1 MPDNSWITP
10 YIFPPGK
17 CLSLS
22 PSQGIVYKL
31 SDNTVIKLPFQYP
44 VKALQDSEEAEYQ
57 IEMSLRSMT
66 LFEKEKKFYDLLAE
80 NPHSNLAT
88 RISTNPQAHDS
99 PTHGFILE
107 HFNPLLRVWGEHS
120 EDTHFLWI
128 QQLLSALER
137 LEKLGYTHGDL
148 KTDNLGIDEHHNLR
162 LFDFGS
168 IIHCQEEGF
177 KEQVMEDHFK
187 LATCIHYLASGIDP
201 FANVGSYAKVK
212 QITNDLKR
220 GGGVVHSTASVFEG
234 IIQAGWMEATASNFS
249 QLRQSVASAI
259 GSLDWD
265 QEDVKPEIATA
276 HYNVSA
282 LEKQL
287 SWLDK
292 QEYCAAWEAI
302 GYAVPHE
309 NWS

>member
-1 MPDNSWITP
+1 MPNNSWITP

-31 SDNTVIKLPFQYP
+31 SDKTVIKLPFQYP
-44 VKALQDSEEAEYQ
+44 VKALQDLEEAEEQ
-57 IEMSLRSMT
+57 IELSLQSMT

-88 RISTNPQAHDS
+88 RISTNPQ
-99 PTHGFILE
+99 
-107 HFNPLLRVWGEHS
+107 
-120 EDTHFLWI
+120 
-128 QQLLSALER
+128 

-148 KTDNLGIDEHHNLR
+148 KTDNLGIDKHHNLR
-162 LFDFGS
+162 VFDFGS
-168 IIHCQEEGF
+168 ILHCQEEGF

-187 LATCIHYLASGIDP
+187 LATCIHFLASGIDP
-201 FANVGSYAKVK
+201 FAKARNYAEVK
-212 QITNDLKR
+212 QITNNLKR
-220 GGGVVHSTASVFEG
+220 GEGVVHSTASVFEE
-234 IIQAGWMEATASNFS
+234 IIQAGWTGAIASNFS

-265 QEDVKPEIATA
+265 REDIKPEVATA
-276 HYNVSA
+276 YCDVPV

-292 QEYCAAWEAI
+292 QEYCTAWKAT
-302 GYAVPHE
+302 GYEVPDE
-309 NWS
+309 NWG

>member
-1 MPDNSWITP
+1 MPNNSWITP
-10 YIFPPGK
+10 YNFHPEK
-17 CLSLS
+17 CLSLG

-31 SDNTVIKLPFQYP
+31 SDKTVIKLPFQYP
-44 VKALQDSEEAEYQ
+44 VKALQYSEEAEDQ

-66 LFEKEKKFYDLLAE
+66 LFEKEKRFYDLLAE

-88 RISTNPQAHDS
+88 RIPTNPQAHGS

-107 HFNPLLRVWGEHS
+107 YFNPLLRVWSEHS
-120 EDTHFLWI
+120 ENTYLVWI

-137 LEKLGYTHGDL
+137 LEELGYTHGDL

-168 IIHCQEEGF
+168 IIHCQEEGY

-187 LATCIHYLASGIDP
+187 LATCIHFLASGIDP
-201 FANVGSYAKVK
+201 FANVRSYAEVK

-220 GGGVVHSTASVFEG
+220 GEGVVDSTASVFEET
-234 IIQAGWMEATASNFS
+234 IQAGWTGATASNFS
-249 QLRQSVASAI
+249 QLRQSVASAM
-259 GSLDWD
+259 SSSDWD
-265 QEDVKPEIATA
+265 QEDVKPEVATA
-276 HYNVSA
+276 HYDVSA
-282 LEKQL
+282 LEKQP

-292 QEYCAAWEAI
+292 QEYCAAWKAI
-302 GYAVPHE
+302 GYEVPHE
-309 NWS
+309 KWG